1 MEDLLLTYYEREL
14 TFIREMGAEF
24 SRRYPKI
31 AGRLLLEPDKC
42 NDPHTERLIEA
53 FAFIAGRIHRK
64 IDDDFPEITE
74 ALLNIVYPHYIRPIP
89 SLSIVKFE
97 PIAQNISET
106 GYLVKKRTNLFS
118 KPVKGVPCQFVT
130 SQGVRIWPVEVVSAS
145 LQDPKRPLKDAQQC
159 IHIRLKTFNGIKLSE
174 LNWESLRFYLNGQ
187 SQHVFP
193 FYELLFNNVIHV
205 EMEAATEKGKKTRI
219 TLSPQDIRQVGFE
232 PGEGVLPF
240 PQRSFP
246 GYLLLIE
253 YFSFPE
259 KFLFFDLLGMNR
271 LRNYPLGEELDIW
284 IYLDR
289 APRSQLV
296 VDQDTFC
303 LNAVPAANLFHR
315 IAEPIRVEQRKVDYQ
330 VIPDIRRQEAT
341 EVFSVD
347 QVKSSPLDAQDESV
361 EFKPF
366 YSIRHHLE
374 EALDRR
380 HNAFWHLKRRFSGK
394 KGDHGTEVFLSF
406 TDLDLKAS
414 DPGIEVLT
422 VHVTCTNRDL
432 PGRLPFGD
440 PEGDFDLEAAA
451 PVARINSLV
460 KPTPT
465 RRPFLRGAL
474 QWRLV
479 SRLSLDFLSLVEGG
493 EDAVRENL
501 ELYDYEDS
509 PATRQQIAGIVGL
522 DSEHV
527 TKRIGQSF
535 GRGVQT
541 TVTFDEGKFVGAG
554 LFLFACILERFLGQY
569 VSVNSFSQMV
579 AKTVQRE
586 GVLKKWPPRAGNQIL
601 L

>member
-24 SRRYPKI
+24 SRKYPKI

-330 VIPDIRRQEAT
+330 VIP
-341 EVFSVD
+341 
-347 QVKSSPLDAQDESV
+347 
-361 EFKPF
+361 
-366 YSIRHHLE
+366 
-374 EALDRR
+374 
-380 HNAFWHLKRRFSGK
+380 
-394 KGDHGTEVFLSF
+394 
-406 TDLDLKAS
+406 
-414 DPGIEVLT
+414 
-422 VHVTCTNRDL
+422 
-432 PGRLPFGD
+432 
-440 PEGDFDLEAAA
+440 
-451 PVARINSLV
+451 
-460 KPTPT
+460 
-465 RRPFLRGAL
+465 
-474 QWRLV
+474 
-479 SRLSLDFLSLVEGG
+479 
-493 EDAVRENL
+493 
-501 ELYDYEDS
+501 
-509 PATRQQIAGIVGL
+509 
-522 DSEHV
+522 
-527 TKRIGQSF
+527 
-535 GRGVQT
+535 
-541 TVTFDEGKFVGAG
+541 
-554 LFLFACILERFLGQY
+554 
-569 VSVNSFSQMV
+569 
-579 AKTVQRE
+579 
-586 GVLKKWPPRAGNQIL
+586 
-601 L
+601 